1 MYIHKCTN
9 KKTLEGGAHM
19 EVTEVHIKKVNSGN
33 KMKAVAQVTFDQEF
47 VVHDIKVIEGRN
59 GLFIAMPRKEKNGT
73 FKDIVHPINQPT
85 RDKIANAIL
94 KAYDEAEDPEPV
106 SETPAE

>member
-19 EVTEVHIKKVNSGN
+19 EVTEVRIKKVNSGN

-59 GLFIAMPRKEKNGT
+59 GICGSCEIF
-73 FKDIVHPINQPT
+73 F
-85 RDKIANAIL
+85 
-94 KAYDEAEDPEPV
+94 V
-106 SETPAE
+106 SSQS

>member
-19 EVTEVHIKKVNSGN
+19 EVTEVRIKKVNSGN

-73 FKDIVHPINQPT
+73 FK
-85 RDKIANAIL
+85 IANAIL